1 METIRLPKLAITMEE
16 GTVVRWLKREGE
28 SVARGEPLVEIE
40 TEKANAEIESTCD
53 GYLKIIAVKEGETAP
68 VEAVLAHIAG
78 DEAELKAP
86 FEPAVPG
93 LKPKAQPVSTKP
105 SPRATPRVPAARP
118 KGPVRAAPAARRLAR
133 ELGLDL
139 ASIPGTGPR
148 GRILPADVRRAQAA
162 AAEPPEDPLEKRK
175 PIIAT
180 LTRSIQSI
188 PHIHICRELPAD
200 GLISLKQRTRDV
212 TYTEI
217 LLKALALAV
226 EEYPAFKTSLADD
239 RLHQPETTK
248 LGFVVDVEDALVI
261 PTIEDPA
268 GKSVRELAAEV
279 RGLTRQARQ
288 GTLRHSDVTGATVS
302 LSNLGMHEVDL
313 FTAVIPHGQVAVLT
327 TGRIR
332 HQPALR
338 EGLLVEVPRLWA
350 NLTVDHRLIDG
361 VAAARFLSTLAN
373 LLRDRSGGILAA
385 ESERGFSTSD
395 SGA

>member
-16 GTVVRWLKREGE
+16 GTVVRWLKREGDPILM
-28 SVARGEPLVEIE
+28 GEPIVEIE
-40 TEKANAEIESTCD
+40 TEKANAEIESTYD
-53 GYLKIIAVKEGETAP
+53 GYLKKIAVKEGETAP

-86 FEPAVPG
+86 FEPAVPE
-93 LKPKAQPVSTKP
+93 LKPKARPVSTEP
-105 SPRATPRVPAARP
+105 SPKATPWGHAARP

-139 ASIPGTGPR
+139 ASIQGTGPK
-148 GRILPADVRRAQAA
+148 GRILPADVRRANAA
-162 AAEPPEDPLEKRK
+162 AAEPPVDPLENRK

-180 LTRSIQSI
+180 LAKSIQSI
-188 PHIHICRELPAD
+188 PHIHICRELSAE
-200 GLISLKQRTRDV
+200 GLIAVKQHNRDV

-226 EEYPAFKTSLADD
+226 EKSPVFKTSLVDG
-239 RLHQPETTK
+239 RLHQPETTR

-268 GKSVRELAAEV
+268 GKSIRDLAAEV
-279 RGLTRQARQ
+279 RSLTRRARQ
-288 GTLRHSDVTGATVS
+288 GTLKHADVSGATVS

-313 FTAVIPHGQVAVLT
+313 FTAVIPYGQVAVLT

-332 HQPALR
+332 YQPALH
-338 EGLLVEVPRLWA
+338 EGSLVEVPRLWA

-361 VAAARFLSTLAN
+361 VAAAKFLKTLAN
-373 LLRDRSGGILAA
+373 LLRDGSGGFLTA
-385 ESERGFSTSD
+385 GLPFT
-395 SGA
+395 

>member
-1 METIRLPKLAITMEE
+1 METIKLPKLAITMEE
-16 GTVVRWLKREGE
+16 GIVVRWLKQEGE
-28 SVARGEPLVEIE
+28 RVAKGEPVVEIE
-40 TEKANAEIESTCD
+40 TEKANAEIESTCA
-53 GYLKIIAVKEGETAP
+53 GYLKRITVKEGETVP
-68 VEAVLAHIAG
+68 VEAVLAYIAS

-86 FEPAVPG
+86 FEPAAGRVSQPR
-93 LKPKAQPVSTKP
+93 AETEPVSTKP
-105 SPRATPRVPAARP
+105 SLKTAPRTAQRP
-118 KGPVRAAPAARRLAR
+118 VSRLKGPVRAAPAARRLAR

-139 ASIPGTGPR
+139 ASIPGTGPG

-162 AAEPPEDPLEKRK
+162 ATETREDPLQKRK

-180 LTRSIQSI
+180 LTKSIQSI

-200 GLISLKQRTRDV
+200 GLIALKQRARDV

-226 EEYPAFKTSLADD
+226 EEFPAFKTSLVEDQ
-239 RLHQPETTK
+239 LYQPETTR

-268 GKSVRELAAEV
+268 SKPIQDLAAEV
-279 RGLTRQARQ
+279 RGLTRRARQ
-288 GTLRHSDVTGATVS
+288 GGLQHADVSGATVS

-313 FTAVIPHGQVAVLT
+313 FTAVIPYGQVAVLT

-332 HQPALR
+332 YQPTIQ
-338 EGLLVEVPRLWA
+338 EGTLVEVPRLWA

-361 VAAARFLSTLAN
+361 VAAAKFLKTLAN
-373 LLRDRSGGILAA
+373 LLRDGSGGFLAA
-385 ESERGFSTSD
+385 DWGI
-395 SGA
+395 

>member
-1 METIRLPKLAITMEE
+1 METIKLPKLAITMEE
-16 GTVVRWLKREGE
+16 GTVVRWLKQEGDPI
-28 SVARGEPLVEIE
+28 AKGEPVVEIE
-40 TEKANAEIESTCD
+40 TEKANAEIESACD
-53 GYLKIIAVKEGETAP
+53 GFLKRIAVKEGEAAQ
-68 VEAVLAHIAG
+68 VEAVLAYIA
-78 DEAELKAP
+78 DNEAELKAP
-86 FEPAVPG
+86 FEPAVTEP
-93 LKPKAQPVSTKP
+93 KPKDSARFTKP
-105 SPRATPRVPAARP
+105 SPKTPRRPRKGPAGRP

-139 ASIPGTGPR
+139 ASISGTGPG

-162 AAEPPEDPLEKRK
+162 AAEPPEDPLEKRR

-180 LTRSIQSI
+180 LTKSIQSI

-200 GLISLKQRTRDV
+200 GLIALKQRIPDV

-226 EEYPAFKTSLADD
+226 EKFPVFKTSLVDG
-239 RLHQPETTK
+239 RLHQPETTR

-268 GKSVRELAAEV
+268 GKSIQDLAAEV
-279 RGLTRQARQ
+279 RGLTRRARQ
-288 GTLRHSDVTGATVS
+288 GNLKHADVSGATVS

-313 FTAVIPHGQVAVLT
+313 FTAVIPYGQAAVLT

-332 HQPALR
+332 YQPALR
-338 EGLLVEVPRLWA
+338 EGSLVEVPRLWA

-361 VAAARFLSTLAN
+361 VAAAKFLKTLTN
-373 LLRDRSGGILAA
+373 LLRGSGWG
-385 ESERGFSTSD
+385 
-395 SGA
+395 

>member
-1 METIRLPKLAITMEE
+1 METIQLPKLAITMEE

-28 SVARGEPLVEIE
+28 PIAKGEPMVEIE
-40 TEKANAEIESTCD
+40 TEKANAEIESTCG
-53 GYLKIIAVKEGETAP
+53 GYLKRIAVKEGETAP
-68 VEAVLAHIAG
+68 VEGVLAYIAK

-86 FEPAVPG
+86 FEPAVPER
-93 LKPKAQPVSTKP
+93 KPKVQPVSTKP
-105 SPRATPRVPAARP
+105 SPKAPPRVPAARP

-139 ASIPGTGPR
+139 PSIQGSGPG
-148 GRILPADVRRAQAA
+148 GRILPADVHAAQAA
-162 AAEPPEDPLEKRK
+162 AAEPPKDPLEKRK

-180 LTRSIQSI
+180 LTKSIQSI

-200 GLISLKQRTRDV
+200 GLIAVKQRNRDV

-226 EEYPAFKTSLADD
+226 EKSPVFKVSLLDG
-239 RLHQPETTK
+239 RLHQPDTTR

-268 GKSVRELAAEV
+268 SKSIRDLAADV
-279 RGLTRQARQ
+279 RGLTRRARE
-288 GTLRHSDVTGATVS
+288 GTMKHADVSGATVS

-313 FTAVIPHGQVAVLT
+313 FTAVIPYGQVAVLT

-332 HQPALR
+332 YQPALQ
-338 EGLLVEVPRLWA
+338 EGSLVEVPRLWV

-361 VAAARFLSTLAN
+361 VAAAKFLKTLAN
-373 LLRDRSGGILAA
+373 LLHDRCGDVLPPI
-385 ESERGFSTSD
+385 RGRR
-395 SGA
+395 

>member
-1 METIRLPKLAITMEE
+1 MQTIHLPKLAITMEE
-16 GTVVRWLKREGE
+16 GTVVRWLKQEGDP
-28 SVARGEPLVEIE
+28 VAKGEPVVEIE

-53 GYLKIIAVKEGETAP
+53 GHLKRIAVKEGGIAR
-68 VEAVLAHIAG
+68 VEAVLAYVAT

-86 FEPAVPG
+86 FEPGVPE
-93 LKPKAQPVSTKP
+93 LEPKAPPVSTKP
-105 SPRATPRVPAARP
+105 SPKVPLRVPEARS

-139 ASIPGTGPR
+139 ASIQGSGPA

-162 AAEPPEDPLEKRK
+162 TEPPEDPLEKRK

-180 LTRSIQSI
+180 LSKSIQSI

-200 GLISLKQRTRDV
+200 GLIALKQRTPEV

-226 EEYPAFKTSLADD
+226 EENPAFKTSLVDD
-239 RLHQPETTK
+239 RLHQPDTTR
-248 LGFVVDVEDALVI
+248 LGFVVDAEDALVI

-268 GKSVRELAAEV
+268 KKSIQDLAAEV
-279 RGLTRQARQ
+279 RGLTRRARQ
-288 GTLRHSDVTGATVS
+288 GTLQHAEASGATVT
-302 LSNLGMHEVDL
+302 LSNLGMHDVDL
-313 FTAVIPHGQVAVLT
+313 FTAVIPYGQVAVLT

-332 HQPALR
+332 FQPTIQD
-338 EGLLVEVPRLWA
+338 GSLVEAPRLWA

-361 VAAARFLSTLAN
+361 VAAARFLKTLAD
-373 LLRDRSGGILAA
+373 LLGGSGGL
-385 ESERGFSTSD
+385 
-395 SGA
+395 

>member
-1 METIRLPKLAITMEE
+1 METIHLPKLAITMEE
-16 GTVVRWLKREGE
+16 GTVVRWLKREGDPI
-28 SVARGEPLVEIE
+28 AKGEPVVEIE

-53 GYLKIIAVKEGETAP
+53 GYLKRIAVKEGGVAR
-68 VEAVLAHIAG
+68 VEAVLAYVAT
-78 DEAELKAP
+78 DQAELKAP
-86 FEPAVPG
+86 FETAVPE
-93 LKPKAQPVSTKP
+93 LEPEAQPVSAKP
-105 SPRATPRVPAARP
+105 SRKATPRVPAARS

-139 ASIPGTGPR
+139 ASIAGTGPR

-162 AAEPPEDPLEKRK
+162 AAEPPADPLQKRK
-175 PIIAT
+175 PIIAN

-200 GLISLKQRTRDV
+200 GLIALKQRTPDV

-226 EEYPAFKTSLADD
+226 ERFPVFKTSLVDD
-239 RLHQPETTK
+239 RLYQPETTR

-268 GKSVRELAAEV
+268 SKSIQDLAAEV
-279 RGLTRQARQ
+279 RGLTRRARQ
-288 GTLRHSDVTGATVS
+288 GTLQHADVSGATVT

-313 FTAVIPHGQVAVLT
+313 FTAVIPYGQIAVLT

-332 HQPALR
+332 YQPALQD
-338 EGLLVEVPRLWA
+338 GSLVEIPRLWA

-361 VAAARFLSTLAN
+361 VASAKFLKTLAN
-373 LLRDRSGGILAA
+373 LLRGSG
-385 ESERGFSTSD
+385 
-395 SGA
+395 

>member
-1 METIRLPKLAITMEE
+1 METIHLPKLAITMEE
-16 GTVVRWLKREGE
+16 GTVVRWLKREGDPI
-28 SVARGEPLVEIE
+28 AKGEPVVEIE

-53 GYLKIIAVKEGETAP
+53 GYLKRIAVKEGGVAR
-68 VEAVLAHIAG
+68 VEAVLAYVADG
-78 DEAELKAP
+78 EAELKAP
-86 FEPAVPG
+86 FEPPVPE
-93 LKPKAQPVSTKP
+93 LNPKAQPVSTKP
-105 SPRATPRVPAARP
+105 SRKATPRVPAARS

-162 AAEPPEDPLEKRK
+162 AAEPPADPLQKRK
-175 PIIAT
+175 PIIAN

-200 GLISLKQRTRDV
+200 GLITLKQRTPDV

-226 EEYPAFKTSLADD
+226 ERFPVFKTSLVDD
-239 RLHQPETTK
+239 RLYQPETTR

-268 GKSVRELAAEV
+268 SKSIQDLAAEV
-279 RGLTRQARQ
+279 RGLTRRARQ
-288 GTLRHSDVTGATVS
+288 GTLQHADVSGATVT

-313 FTAVIPHGQVAVLT
+313 FTAVIPYGQIAVLT

-332 HQPALR
+332 YQPVLQD
-338 EGLLVEVPRLWA
+338 GSLVEIPRLWT

-361 VAAARFLSTLAN
+361 VAAAKFLKTLAN
-373 LLRDRSGGILAA
+373 LLRGSGWG
-385 ESERGFSTSD
+385 
-395 SGA
+395 

>member
-16 GTVVRWLKREGE
+16 GTVVRWLKREGDPI
-28 SVARGEPLVEIE
+28 AKGEPVVEIE
-40 TEKANAEIESTCD
+40 TEKANAEIESTCG
-53 GYLKIIAVKEGETAP
+53 GYLKRIAVKEGETAP
-68 VEAVLAHIAG
+68 VEAVLAYIAG

-86 FEPAVPG
+86 FEPSVPEP
-93 LKPKAQPVSTKP
+93 KRKAQPVSTKP
-105 SPRATPRVPAARP
+105 SPKAPPRAPAARP

-139 ASIPGTGPR
+139 ASVQGSGPG
-148 GRILPADVRRAQAA
+148 GRILPADVHRAKAA
-162 AAEPPEDPLEKRK
+162 AAELPKDPLEKRR

-180 LTRSIQSI
+180 LAKSIESI

-200 GLISLKQRTRDV
+200 GLIAAKQRNRDV

-226 EEYPAFKTSLADD
+226 EEYPAFKTSLVDD
-239 RLHQPETTK
+239 RLYRPKTTS

-268 GKSVRELAAEV
+268 NKSIQDLAAEV
-279 RGLTRQARQ
+279 RGLTRRARQ
-288 GTLRHSDVTGATVS
+288 GTLKHADVSGATVT

-313 FTAVIPHGQVAVLT
+313 FTAVIPYGQVAVLT

-332 HQPALR
+332 YQPALQ
-338 EGLLVEVPRLWA
+338 EGSLVEVPRLWA

-361 VAAARFLSTLAN
+361 VAAAKFLKTLAN
-373 LLRDRSGGILAA
+373 LLHDRCEGL
-385 ESERGFSTSD
+385 
-395 SGA
+395 

>member
-1 METIRLPKLAITMEE
+1 METIHLPKLAITMEE

-28 SVARGEPLVEIE
+28 PVAKGEPVVEIE
-40 TEKANAEIESTCD
+40 TEKANAEIETTFN
-53 GYLKIIAVKEGETAP
+53 GYLKRIAVRKGETAP
-68 VEAVLAHIAG
+68 VEAVLAYIAN
-78 DEAELKAP
+78 DEAELRAPFKPSAGRGSEPVAKAETAAAHPVPKAP
-86 FEPAVPG
+86 
-93 LKPKAQPVSTKP
+93 KA
-105 SPRATPRVPAARP
+105 APRVPAARP

-139 ASIPGTGPR
+139 ASIPGTGPG

-162 AAEPPEDPLEKRK
+162 AETPEDPLEKRK

-180 LTRSIQSI
+180 LTKSIQSI

-200 GLISLKQRTRDV
+200 GLIALKKRTRDV

-226 EEYPAFKTSLADD
+226 EEFPAFKTSLVDD
-239 RLHQPETTK
+239 RLHQPKATR
-248 LGFVVDVEDALVI
+248 LGFVVNVEDALVI

-268 GKSVRELAAEV
+268 SKSIQDLAAEV
-279 RGLTRQARQ
+279 RGLTRRARTGALQ
-288 GTLRHSDVTGATVS
+288 HADVSGATVS

-313 FTAVIPHGQVAVLT
+313 FTAVIPYGQVAVLT

-332 HQPALR
+332 YQPTIQD
-338 EGLLVEVPRLWA
+338 GSLVEVPRLWA

-361 VAAARFLSTLAN
+361 VAAAKFLKALAN
-373 LLRDRSGGILAA
+373 LLRDRSGGL
-385 ESERGFSTSD
+385 
-395 SGA
+395 